1 MVEAVGMSELVW
13 AGGREALAELSRFR
27 TAFYECLS
35 ARAYAFFELTDALR
49 CVDGP
54 TRTPVELSLLAEHQR
69 GYGSLYGALNH
80 GRLDTEALRD
90 LLASLPMPRF
100 KGWIVLAVGVSPGC
114 ARTRLSPRR
123 SSRASEC
130 SPCYRKKNP
139 VEKVCPELMRGPPP
153 GRTSQRPR
161 REISAVPARWSA
173 GRSTCP
179 ENAKPR
185 LHMTPPVYGAC
196 MARKQCTVYVKIFPW
211 PGQLTNVCPPKDQP
225 ESAGAGQKPV
235 FDLRNVDVAMRTPRR

>member
-1 MVEAVGMSELVW
+1 MSELVW

-100 KGWIVLAVGVSPGC
+100 KGWIVLAVGVSLAALGRGFPPG
-114 ARTRLSPRR
+114 ARRELPSAPRVTGKRTRSKRCAP
-123 SSRASEC
+123 
-130 SPCYRKKNP
+130 N
-139 VEKVCPELMRGPPP
+139 
-153 GRTSQRPR
+153 
-161 REISAVPARWSA
+161 
-173 GRSTCP
+173 
-179 ENAKPR
+179 
-185 LHMTPPVYGAC
+185 
-196 MARKQCTVYVKIFPW
+196 
-211 PGQLTNVCPPKDQP
+211 
-225 ESAGAGQKPV
+225 
-235 FDLRNVDVAMRTPRR
+235 